1 MLTQTGSNIFSAVK
15 IVCVSLGVY
24 RYESS
29 WFLSKTNWLINIL
42 LTLFEFIHLLSSLAY
57 LSRYHTLGDIT
68 EVMSVAFPLILNIL
82 QYVLLVWQ
90 KNHIWRLFEEF
101 ERLIEESNIHIIFKW
116 GKLVLAKHHL
126 LDIEKKS

>member
-1 MLTQTGSNIFSAVK
+1 MLSRTGLNIFSAVK
-15 IVCVSLGVY
+15 IVCVFLGVY

-29 WFLSKTNWLINIL
+29 WFLSKINWLINIS

-57 LSRYHTLGDIT
+57 LSQYHTLGDLS

-90 KNHIWRLFEEF
+90 QNDIWMLFEEF
-101 ERLIEESNIHIIFKW
+101 EKLIEESNKQSIFK
-116 GKLVLAKHHL
+116 GKPVSGKATFFPTK
-126 LDIEKKS
+126 